1 MLVEEGVGRKGL
13 DFTNKR
19 EGHGAVGPS
28 GLDEEAGLHN
38 SLICFAKA
46 AGGPRP
52 GRDA

>member
-1 MLVEEGVGRKGL
+1 MEGKGCISL
-13 DFTNKR
+13 TNVR
-19 EGHGAVGPS
+19 GTGVGPS